1 MNSVRISALAMTV
14 ALAATSVLAQGYGGR
29 GTMQNTPSTQNT
41 QGMQGMHSMSSG
53 QGMVGQHE
61 MPATVTNIDKNTGLV
76 DVTSEGMNLRL
87 HFPPSALTNVK
98 SGDKI
103 KVQMGLMKT

>member
-1 MNSVRISALAMTV
+1 MSSVRISALAA
-14 ALAATSVLAQGYGGR
+14 ALAVAATPALAQGYGA
-29 GTMQNTPSTQNT
+29 QSAAT
-41 QGMQGMHSMSSG
+41 QGMRHAGSMPEMQGNMA
-53 QGMVGQHE
+53 GQHE
-61 MPATVTNIDKNTGLV
+61 MPATVTNIDKNTGIV

-98 SGDKI
+98 TGDKI